1 MKFGQNLISVLG
13 GNIVSR
19 NCFQTDGCTHRC
31 MNARQTKCDH
41 KSSPCHYM
49 TGELKIKTMTTLGE
63 GGGLGVGGGG
73 GEEDMV
79 LNIILD
85 EHLP

>member
-1 MKFGQNLISVLG
+1 
-13 GNIVSR
+13 
-19 NCFQTDGCTHRC
+19 
-31 MNARQTKCDH
+31 
-41 KSSPCHYM
+41 M